1 MQRPDLELPKFD
13 FIWLKIKLLKIISD
27 RKFFSSQSF
36 TIEMDSKVKCTDHQ
50 KALNAIDT
58 ITMIFT

>member
-1 MQRPDLELPKFD
+1 MAKDKTF
-13 FIWLKIKLLKIISD
+13 KIISESD